1 MYSLGSEEF
10 MMAFAVENFD
20 SQIIAY
26 DSRYIRWVIRTWD
39 TRETQKTKTI
49 LYYPLHVCSDEEVRQ
64 FFPAENDSTANNF
77 NAQLAAKSLFCL
89 HPSVRDFNLTGSF
102 LTSADSTT
110 YDVWLTTCA
119 SRYELFDGS
128 VLEVDEDCVE
138 DLQEV
143 KKYFKGDA
151 FYMSVFYNQQ
161 TFKQDVYG
169 AERIEKRS

>member
-77 NAQLAAKSLFCL
+77 KA
-89 HPSVRDFNLTGSF
+89 
-102 LTSADSTT
+102 
-110 YDVWLTTCA
+110 
-119 SRYELFDGS
+119 
-128 VLEVDEDCVE
+128 
-138 DLQEV
+138 
-143 KKYFKGDA
+143 
-151 FYMSVFYNQQ
+151 
-161 TFKQDVYG
+161 
-169 AERIEKRS
+169 